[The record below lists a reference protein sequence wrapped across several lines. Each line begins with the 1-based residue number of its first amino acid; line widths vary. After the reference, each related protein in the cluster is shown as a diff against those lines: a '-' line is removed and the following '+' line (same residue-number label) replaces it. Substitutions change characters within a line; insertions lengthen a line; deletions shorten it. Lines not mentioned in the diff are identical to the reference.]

1 MVFVNSFIPEVM
13 ILLFFYLTLVLCDP
27 HIFYFSVLLIFA
39 LLFSHC
45 FSDPECPRDWVKTF
59 CIQGLQFNLS
69 GTSVAVS
76 SVNAVWVQ
84 VVHEILT

>member
-45 FSDPECPRDWVKTF
+45 FPDPECPRD
-59 CIQGLQFNLS
+59 
-69 GTSVAVS
+69 
-76 SVNAVWVQ
+76 
-84 VVHEILT
+84 